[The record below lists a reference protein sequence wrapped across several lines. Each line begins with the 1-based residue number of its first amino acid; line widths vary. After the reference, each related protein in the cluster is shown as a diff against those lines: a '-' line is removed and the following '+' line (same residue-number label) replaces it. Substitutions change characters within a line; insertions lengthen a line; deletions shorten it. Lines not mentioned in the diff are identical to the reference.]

1 MNPIFAVRTPYTP
14 RSNEMVTVSQGFKVT
29 RYGKE
34 FMEEMRAKAAAEA
47 AEAAEK
53 AANTAPVPRKK
64 LTTDDIAE
72 LASKYDPEHM
82 SQEEY
87 NAFLEDMVER
97 GVLREDEIKRL
108 GYHGVIVSSGVT
120 LYCVDNSKL
129 PGGVPL
135 QISDRLGNANG
146 NMLDWMMRQSI
157 MEPVRAETEAGLATA
172 KETNEAQK
180 MLYDILEAIQTERGR

>member
-82 SQEEY
+82 S
-87 NAFLEDMVER
+87 
-97 GVLREDEIKRL
+97 
-108 GYHGVIVSSGVT
+108 
-120 LYCVDNSKL
+120 
-129 PGGVPL
+129 
-135 QISDRLGNANG
+135 DRK
-146 NMLDWMMRQSI
+146 S
-157 MEPVRAETEAGLATA
+157 VV
-172 KETNEAQK
+172 
-180 MLYDILEAIQTERGR
+180 

>member
-1 MNPIFAVRTPYTP
+1 MYSVSDAVVSYTP
-14 RSNEMVTVSQGFKVT
+14 RSGYTSATPGGLTKT
-29 RYGKE
+29 WYGKE
-34 FMEEMRAKAAAEA
+34 FLAEMRAKAAAEA
-47 AEAAEK
+47 AEAAAK

-72 LASKYDPEHM
+72 LASKYDPKHM
-82 SQEEY
+82 SREEY
-87 NAFLEDMVER
+87 DAFLEDMVER
-97 GVLREDEIKRL
+97 GVLREEEIKRL

-120 LYCVDNSKL
+120 LYITDCSKL
-129 PGGVPL
+129 PGGIPL
-135 QISDRLGNANG
+135 QISGRLGNANG

-180 MLYDILEAIQTERGR
+180 RLYDILEAIQSERSR